1 MAIVDAGDTYRKT
14 FRVTLEG
21 VLVDPLT
28 ATASVTLPDGT
39 SVATTPVELGVGL
52 WQVTYTTSQAGR
64 YTIAFTAS
72 GGGLGTDIFKA
83 DDVINAEALGGTIVS
98 AGEIVAHMRA
108 TGTITTD
115 VDLEHIRWLAVVAT
129 NAVQLDLN
137 RTLARST
144 IVDTLDGGKTILI
157 LLSYPVLSVTSIVED
172 GVTLAATDYVVNL
185 RLGHVQRGTS
195 LASRRWSAGYQNI
208 VATYVA
214 GSTVIP
220 PIARK
225 VALNGIERM
234 WQTSQQALH
243 PGIEPFMGNFV
254 TVAAGTL
261 TPLELTAYNKLRD
274 TGVG

>member
-274 TGVG
+274 TGIG